1 MLLRYFQNS
10 FIMPRI
16 GMLSS
21 RCCVLFLMVILV
33 HLTLIGWTRSES
45 IYQQRFKRQSRAS
58 KTELTISSLFIQST
72 IVSRYA
78 FTKVQTVMLNP
89 HSEAKD
95 AIFDLDLPSS
105 AFISNFTLT
114 VKGKTYIAEVK
125 EKHQAKKMYEEARKQ
140 GKTTAHVGTRDTE
153 KFRVMVNVE
162 AGGEIGFTLTYEEL
176 LRRQLGKYE
185 HAVSVRP
192 GQIVQ
197 NLSVEVTISE
207 RTGIEYVQ
215 VLPLR
220 TSRLMTNAVRGETKV
235 PPSTKLEKGP
245 HCARVIFSPSPAQQ
259 TAQSSSGIAADFVI
273 QYDVALKDLA
283 GDVQIYNGYFV
294 HYFAPRG
301 LPTIQKNV
309 IFVIDVSGSMFGTK
323 MKQTKSAMHVILN
336 DLHRDDFFNIITFS
350 DVVQVWKPGHSIQAS
365 AQNVKSA
372 KEYVNTI
379 EANGWTDINAALL
392 AAASVFNQ
400 TSPKQV
406 KGAKPRIPLIIF
418 LTDGEATSGV
428 TSTNRILDN
437 VHKAMGENIS
447 LFCLAFG
454 EDADYNLMRRLSLE
468 NRGIARRIYEYSD
481 ATLQLKGFYDEI
493 ASPLL
498 FDIELAYLGETT
510 YNVTQTLFPN
520 YFQGSEL
527 VVTGKLRPGT
537 KNLKVHMTAHDH
549 KAQLSLQN
557 DITMEDNATQDSF
570 GCSGNIDEIQWF
582 VQRLWAYFTIQDL
595 LQARIKANDTVAR
608 RLLTEKATNLSLK
621 YNFVTPVTSLIVVKP
636 EDPEDTTTQAATT
649 STETTTTT
657 ISSTF
662 STISTVASTS
672 TAVSTNKIT
681 GGSQVTKPFT
691 KNAKPSATSIIST
704 IRPTSPKT
712 TIRPTSPKT
721 TIRPT
726 SPKITIRPTSP
737 KTTIRPTSPK
747 TTVRPT
753 SPRTTSRPTSSRTTI
768 RPTSPGTTISAV
780 TGSKDHAGITAGP
793 TTIPSTFEKLTLVS
807 PTNYSL
813 LTPHPDSHHNI
824 PRNSTS
830 SIPPQNILS
839 VAPTKDRADESPSII
854 LTSIRPASFSTVP
867 VAESRTELLS
877 ETLSPPSEV
886 TSLFMSEHGAEVT
899 SDPTSPI
906 FFPSPLRLLILPD
919 EELYHEVTLP
929 TFVESLHPPPMYSL
943 LEEVSG
949 ETEMYD
955 SDDLLYQKSFDD
967 DEDFDMLLS
976 GVPGL
981 QTFMSS
987 VDGDPHFVVNL
998 PRSQEKLCFTLD
1010 GRPGDILR
1018 LVSDSSTGITVNGHL
1033 MQAPFKIGSENRIRT
1048 YLDIITIIVN
1058 QTHANYII
1066 NISLNTLTLKG
1077 EDQLSLPLNHP
1088 AFLQKPRLAIKVS
1101 PSSNVTIWIG
1111 HDVELL
1117 IMFHQYRHPTYLQ
1130 LDHLGFYIVNGK
1142 GLSSHSAGLLGQFQ
1156 NAQIEVTEKKESNE
1170 LTFLAIVTRKNHTAP
1185 ATLVLKS
1192 MKDSPARTHMSKCW
1206 LVKHGDIENILDGKY
1221 ISYVVT
1227 DLQEL

>member
-140 GKTTAHVGTRDTE
+140 GKTTAHVGTRDRDTE

-681 GGSQVTKPFT
+681 G
-691 KNAKPSATSIIST
+691 
-704 IRPTSPKT
+704 
-712 TIRPTSPKT
+712 
-721 TIRPT
+721 
-726 SPKITIRPTSP
+726 
-737 KTTIRPTSPK
+737 
-747 TTVRPT
+747 
-753 SPRTTSRPTSSRTTI
+753 
-768 RPTSPGTTISAV
+768 
-780 TGSKDHAGITAGP
+780 
-793 TTIPSTFEKLTLVS
+793 
-807 PTNYSL
+807 
-813 LTPHPDSHHNI
+813 
-824 PRNSTS
+824 
-830 SIPPQNILS
+830 
-839 VAPTKDRADESPSII
+839 
-854 LTSIRPASFSTVP
+854 
-867 VAESRTELLS
+867 
-877 ETLSPPSEV
+877 
-886 TSLFMSEHGAEVT
+886 
-899 SDPTSPI
+899 
-906 FFPSPLRLLILPD
+906 
-919 EELYHEVTLP
+919 
-929 TFVESLHPPPMYSL
+929 
-943 LEEVSG
+943 